1 MTSNTPRRHQS
12 KANKRPSRQAP
23 SLSPVTMASSITGVL
38 IQIQV
43 TAQGGP
49 HDLLPILIAV
59 LLLVAGSCRPD
70 QPET

>member
-1 MTSNTPRRHQS
+1 
-12 KANKRPSRQAP
+12 
-23 SLSPVTMASSITGVL
+23 MASSITGVL

-43 TAQGGP
+43 TAQGGT

-59 LLLVAGSCRPD
+59 LLLVAGSRRPD